1 MPTLPNTQG
10 VDNLTVEEIQQG
22 IAKMKPNKACGPDE
36 IPIEV
41 FQNCPS
47 CMRLLS
53 TLLFKIWRDEE
64 VPAELAQATF
74 VMLHKKGSTDDPTKY
89 RCLAMLN
96 HAYKALSQC
105 LLARIEKETEKYLS
119 EWQAGF
125 RASRGCR
132 DNVLTLRTIY
142 DWVLAQQKE
151 LFVTFIDYTAAFD
164 SVSHKFLDQALARAG
179 ASNKS
184 RAIFRAI
191 YNAASARTEVA
202 DVDGKTVLSE
212 AFPIRRGVVQGDIT
226 SPLYFIL
233 ALELI

>member
-74 VMLHKKGSTDDPTKY
+74 VMLHKKDQPMIQPNIDV
-89 RCLAMLN
+89 L
-96 HAYKALSQC
+96 QC
-105 LLARIEKETEKYLS
+105 LTMLTKHSRNAYWQELKKKLRNTFPNGRPDSGLAV
-119 EWQAGF
+119 A
-125 RASRGCR
+125 A
-132 DNVLTLRTIY
+132 
-142 DWVLAQQKE
+142 
-151 LFVTFIDYTAAFD
+151 VTMC
-164 SVSHKFLDQALARAG
+164 
-179 ASNKS
+179 
-184 RAIFRAI
+184 
-191 YNAASARTEVA
+191 
-202 DVDGKTVLSE
+202 
-212 AFPIRRGVVQGDIT
+212 
-226 SPLYFIL
+226 
-233 ALELI
+233 